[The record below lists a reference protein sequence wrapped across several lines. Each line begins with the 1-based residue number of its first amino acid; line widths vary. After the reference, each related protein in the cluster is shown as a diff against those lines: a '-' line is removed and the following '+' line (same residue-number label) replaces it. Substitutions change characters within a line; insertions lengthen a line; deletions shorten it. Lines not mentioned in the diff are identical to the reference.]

1 MITTPIAMGK
11 LILAIN
17 AGSSS
22 VKVSVYK
29 GSSKDVEPPM
39 LADISVAGLTAPP
52 ATLTYKRGDE
62 SIKGKE
68 IDGVDSQESAFEYVL
83 EHLLNDDGLP
93 ELKQKEDIEF
103 ACHRIVHGGDYDHA
117 VRIDRDTYHH
127 LEALSDLAP
136 LYETPPSFTMHPLPP
151 NPTILSA
158 PSNPTVILPPHNPTI
173 LPLSPNL
180 TIFPAP
186 DH

>member
-1 MITTPIAMGK
+1 MGK

-29 GSSKDVEPPM
+29 GGPNDAEPTI

-52 ATLTYKRGDE
+52 ATLTYNRGDTK
-62 SIKGKE
+62 IKGKE

-83 EHLLNDDGLP
+83 DHLLHDDGLP

-103 ACHRIVHGGDYDHA
+103 ACHRIVHGGDFDHA
-117 VRIDRDTYHH
+117 TRIDAETYHV
-127 LEALSDLAP
+127 LEELSDLAP
-136 LYETPPSFTMHPLPP
+136 L
-151 NPTILSA
+151 
-158 PSNPTVILPPHNPTI
+158 
-173 LPLSPNL
+173 
-180 TIFPAP
+180 
-186 DH
+186 